1 MEKKKKS
8 FWSRL
13 KDKLSKKKDQTIEDE
28 TEEEFEGDGRL
39 GIKFGEI
46 NRKVVVKSI
55 DPGTVADESY
65 DLKTQMV
72 VTRTIFWLWSR
83 TTKRRGGG
91 GGGGGADACAR

>member
-1 MEKKKKS
+1 MNKSKS
-8 FWSRL
+8 FPHISEEKVASLR
-13 KDKLSKKKDQTIEDE
+13 KSSSLSDVSENSFIY
-28 TEEEFEGDGRL
+28 EEEFEGDGRL

-72 VTRTIFWLWSR
+72 VTHVN
-83 TTKRRGGG
+83 
-91 GGGGGADACAR
+91 